1 MVSEMED
8 QPSETVSTCTEA
20 INFKTAKEINN
31 DLVDILRALQ
41 EIKMRTEMGKEVKKR
56 YIEAVMYELEK
67 LEESKIVL

>member
-1 MVSEMED
+1 MLNEMED
-8 QPSETVSTCTEA
+8 QPSETVSTCTET

-41 EIKMRTEMGKEVKKR
+41 EIKMRTEIGKKVKKR
-56 YIEAVMYELEK
+56 FMEAVTYELEK

>member
-1 MVSEMED
+1 MED
-8 QPSETVSTCTEA
+8 QPSETVSTCTDV

-41 EIKMRTEMGKEVKKR
+41 EIKMRTEVGKEIKKR